1 MERFKELTKKSG
13 GSDDSAIARSYQ
25 RYTKAQRLDPTLS
38 AEKFIE
44 GEVLPTGYIS
54 LTALL
59 NQIENP
65 LSNGLDRL
73 RKFATS
79 IGCEVVDT
87 LSGFAVRAE
96 AASQIL
102 GAIRESV
109 AIRSIWQKYC
119 EANGLP
125 TSVADYQAFLRLV
138 ECSSIKKYRFHPCF
152 LETEYLVG
160 SEDEVGQVVTLLY
173 ANESVS
179 KPLSFLRPIRAAE
192 RLGVTKSKLEEWFAA
207 HPEQTTSIAG
217 VSFIEAE
224 RLANLETQWA
234 CYKDI
239 TAVDW
244 FGYEGVFDATS
255 YSSFQRRTTE
265 LFRTV
270 LSHFLLL
277 PSTFP
282 QQKARKDYV
291 DAKLLK
297 QIEELLSQQ
306 HLVPF
311 SALSGLP
318 NISEQHIRSLTRSK
332 SIDAVG
338 EGKNIF
344 LTPDQYAEIVLLAT
358 NNVPLKEIV
367 TQMLL
372 EVPSKFKSTKKG
384 CWRDLLDHCHSANW
398 WGVQHGEN
406 QLFSASLP
414 HYIANVDVA
423 DFTMHLGPWLMAYGL
438 SDAETFALQ
447 LDLHRKDYPSA
458 VKALEKAFSDDSVR
472 TKAVSEMADMLFYLL
487 CNSGKD
493 LSDFAKGEFAHLVDN
508 VRAECSI
515 AASHACVEL
524 LSANGYFTPSAVEF
538 KRIGEEKD
546 VSAYSVDAFVTIAG
560 AICSREVWGELH
572 LLEKATENRV
582 FAQLWLFV
590 AVHVFAALR
599 TTDYARLEGPAL
611 AQSPEE
617 VLEMIRN
624 GTYPEEEARR
634 TCVMF
639 ESLNMFRNMRPHKTE
654 KYKNVLPIYFHV
666 PRDLE
671 VEFGLILTVAM
682 AHYELSGRVGNLIV
696 SRVEQNQQTA
706 FFGPTFAAACGNK
719 AFSGRRMNK
728 ALMTLVSMAA
738 EEELGLAPDIA
749 YSIASALRSHKG
761 NYASLSETTYRYV
774 GNSPLTELNTED
786 TLKQLFRRGSCS
798 FILDSMLRK
807 CQGEDYSD
815 LPIHLQ
821 TEAIVALGMSPHE
834 VTSLATAT
842 KRAMIEAEHT
852 VLELVEGESEM
863 ADALHRLLA
872 KDAMS
877 KDGVSECL
885 AKAVGKPCVR
895 EAYQGCMGCP
905 YEIRNKAQYIQYFAE
920 CCRQHEEIKRCRA
933 EIEQLEIE
941 CGVTFC
947 DARKRTI
954 LEEIAV
960 LRKCIEKASYVR
972 DQVVLPCLREIAAHI
987 QCLPNVDSRESFK
1000 RIKEN
1005 LERAKEGV

>member
-59 NQIENP
+59 DQLKNP
-65 LSNGLDRL
+65 LDNGLARL
-73 RKFATS
+73 QKFATS
-79 IGCEVVDT
+79 LGYEVVDT
-87 LSGFAVRAE
+87 LSGFAVSAE
-96 AASQIL
+96 DASQIL
-102 GAIRESV
+102 GAIGESV
-109 AIRSIWQKYC
+109 AIRPIWQKYC
-119 EANGLP
+119 EANDLP

-138 ECSSIKKYRFHPCF
+138 KCGSIKKYRFHPLS
-152 LETEYLVG
+152 LEAEYLTG
-160 SEDEVGQVVTLLY
+160 SEKEVEQVVTLLY
-173 ANESVS
+173 ENESAGETV
-179 KPLSFLRPIRAAE
+179 SFLRPVRAAE
-192 RLGVTKSKLEEWFAA
+192 RLGISKVKAEEWFTV

-270 LSHFLLL
+270 LSHFLLP

-306 HLVPF
+306 YLVPF
-311 SALSGLP
+311 NALSGLP
-318 NISEQHIRSLTRSK
+318 NISEQHIRSLIRSK

-338 EGKNIF
+338 EGKSIF
-344 LTPDQYAEIVLLAT
+344 LTPNQYAEIVFLSM
-358 NNVPLKEIV
+358 NNTPLEKV
-367 TQMLL
+367 VGQMLEDL
-372 EVPSKFKSTKKG
+372 PSKFKSTKKA
-384 CWRDLLDHCHSANW
+384 CWRDLLDHCHGSNW

-414 HYIANVDVA
+414 HYIANVDVS

-487 CNSGKD
+487 GNSGKD

-515 AASHACVEL
+515 AASHACIEL
-524 LSANGYFTPSAVEF
+524 LSVNGYFTPSAVAF
-538 KRIGEEKD
+538 KCIGEAKD

-560 AICSREVWGELH
+560 AICSRAVWEELH
-572 LLEKATENRV
+572 LIEKAAKNRV
-582 FAQLWLFV
+582 FAQLWLLV
-590 AVHVFAALR
+590 AAHVFAALR
-599 TTDYARLEGPAL
+599 TTDYARFEAPAL
-611 AQSPEE
+611 AQPPKE

-624 GTYPEEEARR
+624 GTYPDEDARR

-639 ESLNMFRNMRPHKTE
+639 ESLNMFRNMKPQKTE
-654 KYKNVLPIYFHV
+654 KCKNVLPLYFHV

-671 VEFGLILTVAM
+671 VEFGLILTIAI
-682 AHYELSGRVGNLIV
+682 AHYEISGRVGNLIV

-728 ALMTLVSMAA
+728 ALMTLVSAVA

-774 GNSPLTELNTED
+774 ANSPLAELNTED

-807 CQGEDYSD
+807 CQGDYSD

-821 TEAIVALGMSPHE
+821 TEAIVALGISPHE

-872 KDAMS
+872 KDATS

-895 EAYQGCMGCP
+895 EAYQGCMGCH

-960 LRKCIEKASYVR
+960 LRKCIEKASYMR

-1005 LERAKEGV
+1005 LEKAKKGV